1 MFRVVPDQLRISEGW
16 VRCGQ
21 CEEVFDA
28 NAHLRTLDPVAP
40 RSEPVS
46 PSSDALDWGPVA
58 VTPPAPVEPP
68 AAPVFSIPAME
79 DRDVGP
85 LLDES
90 RADAAVP
97 AFGSGLDAFLG
108 KNPHDQAADEVALPL
123 EPDQAQLPSLS
134 FMSDDTAP
142 ALRGPGNMLLMAL
155 CVCMVLSLS
164 LQVLIHNRDR
174 LAATAPALRP
184 LLAALCVPL
193 ACRISAP
200 RQIEALAIESSSF
213 TSVKPGVY
221 VLHAV
226 LKNAVPLELATPALE
241 ISLTDTQDQAL
252 LRKVLLPMDVFG
264 KPQISGSSELSVN
277 LPLGVQSD
285 AVVTK
290 IAGYKLLA
298 FYP

>member
-1 MFRVVPDQLRISEGW
+1 MDCQIDG
-16 VRCGQ
+16 
-21 CEEVFDA
+21 
-28 NAHLRTLDPVAP
+28 
-40 RSEPVS
+40 
-46 PSSDALDWGPVA
+46 
-58 VTPPAPVEPP
+58 
-68 AAPVFSIPAME
+68 
-79 DRDVGP
+79 
-85 LLDES
+85 
-90 RADAAVP
+90 
-97 AFGSGLDAFLG
+97 
-108 KNPHDQAADEVALPL
+108 
-123 EPDQAQLPSLS
+123 
-134 FMSDDTAP
+134 
-142 ALRGPGNMLLMAL
+142 
-155 CVCMVLSLS
+155 
-164 LQVLIHNRDR
+164 DR
-174 LAATAPALRP
+174 LAATAPALYP